1 MSKSLS
7 KNKNKRLK
15 RRYRADFR
23 LQIYGIFAISLS
35 FFFLGILLFSI
46 ISKGY
51 TGFLQTKVLLPVT
64 FAEESIYR
72 NKQLSTRNSEYNKL
86 IQEALKA
93 QFPEVTERKEL
104 SQLFELVSKKAAS
117 ELKQAITAD
126 PSLLGQTVPLWLTAS
141 SMVDMAQKGI
151 ISKDVPEENRK
162 IKDNQ
167 LAWVNM
173 LETQDKLQKK
183 FNISFFTS
191 SDSRESEQAGILG
204 GITGSLLTIAVC
216 MLLAFPLAVL
226 TAVYLEEFAP
236 KNRLTEL
243 IEVNINNLAA
253 VPSIVFGLLG
263 LAIYLDI
270 LHLPRS
276 SSLVG
281 GLTMALMVLPTIVIT
296 TRQAL
301 KAVPPSIRDG
311 VRALG
316 ASPLQITMH
325 YTVPL
330 AMPGIMTGV
339 ILAIARTLGETAPL
353 LMIGMVAFV
362 ANIPHS
368 AMDPA
373 TVLPVQIFLW
383 SDTPELAFVEKTS
396 AAIMV
401 LLLLLIL
408 MNALA
413 VFLRKKYEYK
423 W

>member
-1 MSKSLS
+1 MSKALS
-7 KNKNKRLK
+7 KRKNKRLK

-23 LQIYGIFAISLS
+23 LQLYGIFAISLS

-51 TGFLQTKVLLPVT
+51 TGFLQTKMLLPIT
-64 FAEESIYR
+64 FAEESIYH

-117 ELKQAITAD
+117 ELKQTITAD

-141 SMVDMAQKGI
+141 SMVDMAEKGI

-162 IKDNQ
+162 IKNNQ
-167 LAWVNM
+167 LAWVKI
-173 LETQDKLQKK
+173 LETQERLQKK

-270 LHLPRS
+270 LHMPRS

-362 ANIPHS
+362 ANIPHN